1 MAIIVFLYSAALSN
15 GQLNKFN
22 LKFDCTHEGTAICC
36 AALESKNFSSSAI
49 TKTRGIGNGY
59 GEQFIRS
66 HQAIKQIHKIMDHHN
81 CKIHKEYIP
90 SRYEINHMAKVSEI
104 FSLQ

>member
-1 MAIIVFLYSAALSN
+1 MLLVGLVLYSAALSY

-22 LKFDCTHEGTAICC
+22 LKFDCTYEGVAICC
-36 AALESKNFSSSAI
+36 AALESKNYSSSTI

-66 HQAIKQIHKIMDHHN
+66 HQAIKQMHQRHN

-104 FSLQ
+104 FSL